1 MFINISTKEFTLVNN
16 AIPSH
21 GIAIEH
27 FLYILLQM
35 VDNVYQELDDIF
47 KNQTY
52 SILIC
57 QSFPFTLVQSF
68 RSNRDGEVG

>member
-1 MFINISTKEFTLVNN
+1 MFISTSTEEFTLVNN

-27 FLYILLQM
+27 FYTTIWLPMFTKNSI
-35 VDNVYQELDDIF
+35 IFF
-47 KNQTY
+47 KNKIY

-57 QSFPFTLVQSF
+57 QSFPFTLVKSF
-68 RSNRDGEVG
+68 RSNRDGEVGQ